1 MKKFITA
8 LTLTALTASSF
19 AATSGTLLL
28 KGTIAPLLSIAVTP
42 EAIASTLDLTAS
54 PSNLKVATVQEK
66 SNSNTGY
73 KVTIAS
79 QNLGQLKNGSV
90 DSVTYSLSYNG
101 SSVNLAAPVTQ
112 TNSAAAAVTVNK
124 DVNISYTGRTQDLL
138 VAGDYTDTITFTIAA
153 N

>member
-1 MKKFITA
+1 MKKIISA
-8 LTLTALTASSF
+8 IALTAITTSSF

-28 KGTIAPLLSIAVTP
+28 KGTIAPILSIDVTP

-73 KVTIAS
+73 KVTISSA
-79 QNLGQLKNGSV
+79 NLGVLKNGSD
-90 DSVTYSLSYNG
+90 DSVTYTMTYD
-101 SSVNLAAPVTQ
+101 NLAVDLASPDTQ
-112 TNSAAAAVTVNK
+112 THSAAAAVAVNK
-124 DVNISYTGRTQDLL
+124 DVKISYTGRPQEEL
-138 VAGDYTDTITFTIAA
+138 VAGDYSDTITFTIAA

>member
-54 PSNLKVATVQEK
+54 PSNLKVASVQEK

-73 KVTIAS
+73 KVTIS
-79 QNLGQLKNGSV
+79 SSNLGVLKNGSD
-90 DSVTYSLSYNG
+90 DSVTYTLSYDD
-101 SSVNLAAPVTQ
+101 VAINLAAPVVQ
-112 TNSAAAAVTVNK
+112 THSAAAAVTVNK
-124 DVNISYTGRTQDLL
+124 DVKISYTGRPQDEL
-138 VAGDYTDTITFTIAA
+138 VAGDYTDTLTFTIAA